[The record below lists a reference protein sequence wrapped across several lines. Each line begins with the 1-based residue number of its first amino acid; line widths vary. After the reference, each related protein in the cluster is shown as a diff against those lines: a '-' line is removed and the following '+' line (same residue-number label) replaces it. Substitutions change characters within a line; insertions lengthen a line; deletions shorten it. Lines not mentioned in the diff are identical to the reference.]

1 MKISKLQLEQIIK
14 EEVQAAL
21 KEAQS
26 VGAIGGSGA
35 LAVGDLLNKLG
46 FTGRTVRTL
55 KKLGI
60 GSKAAIEFTTILETA
75 ISKGL
80 PDIIEKEGQL
90 AAQQMIMKF
99 TNSVVQSGN
108 LVKVIR
114 VVNKAAVPVAVLFA
128 MKDIYDISVAW
139 HKYTKVAGKTK
150 NIRAFGALRKIEK
163 EIEKGEYGKG
173 FFFDAART
181 PEGHLKVNS
190 TNNNLMNVLAKA
202 LKANPNALGFFPTVV
217 KQLRPDYQKRIK
229 KTAEKYKRLAKG

>member
-1 MKISKLQLEQIIK
+1 MQQILTEWRTYLAEQDK
-14 EEVQAAL
+14 VLVEREVDMTIGLILDDLNFTNAV
-21 KEAQS
+21 
-26 VGAIGGSGA
+26 VGNLRRAG
-35 LAVGDLLNKLG
+35 LG
-46 FTGRTVRTL
+46 RL
-55 KKLGI
+55 
-60 GSKAAIEFTTILETA
+60 AAIEFEGNLRLA
-75 ISKGL
+75 IEEVL
-80 PDIIEKEGQL
+80 PHIVKSELVQYAQKVIIR
-90 AAQQMIMKF
+90 F
-99 TNSVVQSGN
+99 TNSILRMRN
-108 LVKVIR
+108 LSKIVPHVS
-114 VVNKAAVPVAVLFA
+114 KAVAPIAVLFA
-128 MKDIYDISVAW
+128 LKDIYDISVAW

-150 NIRAFGALRKIEK
+150 NIRAFGALRTIEK